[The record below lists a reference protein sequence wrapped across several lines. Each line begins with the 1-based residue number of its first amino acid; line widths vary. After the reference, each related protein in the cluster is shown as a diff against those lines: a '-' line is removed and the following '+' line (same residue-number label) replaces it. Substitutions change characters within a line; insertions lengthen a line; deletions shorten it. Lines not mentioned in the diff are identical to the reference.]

1 MELAR
6 EMMSEASPE
15 EAIAALIKL
24 SFSDELSEESY
35 NEIKEVNIDKSGK
48 TRLFVALGREK
59 GYNPKKLAEYI
70 QKETKVDQNKIRD
83 IKIMDNFSFVTVP
96 FEEAEIILGIFQKQ
110 KKGRK
115 SLVEKAKP
123 RKDGNS
129 DNKGSRNNRSNK
141 NYKKDNNRR
150 NSKNK
155 RF

>member
-1 MELAR
+1 
-6 EMMSEASPE
+6 
-15 EAIAALIKL
+15 
-24 SFSDELSEESY
+24 
-35 NEIKEVNIDKSGK
+35 
-48 TRLFVALGREK
+48 
-59 GYNPKKLAEYI
+59 
-70 QKETKVDQNKIRD
+70 
-83 IKIMDNFSFVTVP
+83 
-96 FEEAEIILGIFQKQ
+96 LGIFQKQ